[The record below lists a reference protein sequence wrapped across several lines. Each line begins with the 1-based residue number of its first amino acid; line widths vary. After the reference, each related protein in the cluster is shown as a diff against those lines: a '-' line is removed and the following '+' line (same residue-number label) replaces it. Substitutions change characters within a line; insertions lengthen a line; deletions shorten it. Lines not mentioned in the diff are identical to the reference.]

1 MIFIVLSIFIVF
13 PPFCGYFSSAATDAE
28 LEQHLNLIMGSGT
41 ASRDSEKSVMPI
53 AEVSTKDNYIL
64 ITTSFTD
71 NTMAKE
77 ANLDQDI
84 IVQAEDCNP
93 VPTQATSPDSYVRVT
108 ADGAFVMSDFPG
120 TDNATGTGAFTIPVA
135 IPDGDYEV
143 MVRLNTG
150 AIIASGGNWGI
161 KLGATTGSVIENG
174 GGDGTEHSYNPSGPN
189 MLPNTWYDSWFASSE
204 GDAAWYGDIWNAVDG
219 GPTPQLP
226 TSVTLSGIGADD
238 LFFEI
243 RDGMSHN
250 SSYTFIDYFKFVP
263 VIPGDFDQS
272 DLVDFD
278 DLIIFAEQFLHCND
292 PADPG
297 CTNYNCGSKPGIGIT
312 KYTAHDVTTTSPLGA
327 VTIDGSLS
335 DWPALDVIQNDPDW
349 CAGKWVE
356 MDLTYFGVN
365 NFSENVFM
373 CLMYDATTDLVYG
386 AVVARDFDP
395 FYGWTGWDQ
404 QDSIEVYIQGDISTV
419 GDPNFVNPYGDW
431 AFGQQFMIGVEPDS
445 GTPTNPALDTTFKLW
460 PDGTNFTVGPDP
472 GLTAVAKRTVNGPF
486 DDNLIYEFVL
496 VPYDNYGGYDL
507 SPTVQTDLTPGKQ
520 FGFDVVLANLSPFS
534 PSFGMR
540 CANLKTGKS
549 GNVAAYGTATCE

>member
-150 AIIASGGNWGI
+150 AIVASGGNWGI

-263 VIPGDFDQS
+263 VISGDFDQS
-272 DLVDFD
+272 ELVDFD
-278 DLIIFAEQFLHCND
+278 DLSEMLRKTVKISLASPDNRFLAAKEPVNFFLRHYWVDIKITLGKTKISGEYLYHVTCN
-292 PADPG
+292 
-297 CTNYNCGSKPGIGIT
+297 
-312 KYTAHDVTTTSPLGA
+312 L
-327 VTIDGSLS
+327 L
-335 DWPALDVIQNDPDW
+335 
-349 CAGKWVE
+349 E
-356 MDLTYFGVN
+356 
-365 NFSENVFM
+365 
-373 CLMYDATTDLVYG
+373 
-386 AVVARDFDP
+386 
-395 FYGWTGWDQ
+395 
-404 QDSIEVYIQGDISTV
+404 
-419 GDPNFVNPYGDW
+419 
-431 AFGQQFMIGVEPDS
+431 
-445 GTPTNPALDTTFKLW
+445 
-460 PDGTNFTVGPDP
+460 
-472 GLTAVAKRTVNGPF
+472 
-486 DDNLIYEFVL
+486 
-496 VPYDNYGGYDL
+496 L
-507 SPTVQTDLTPGKQ
+507 SPEKTTPRKNRYLMLEKKLQQNIIRTDRSSLQDAIKAQVSKLTGQFTSVSIGPGHTKKDIHGSTQ
-520 FGFDVVLANLSPFS
+520 
-534 PSFGMR
+534 
-540 CANLKTGKS
+540 
-549 GNVAAYGTATCE
+549 